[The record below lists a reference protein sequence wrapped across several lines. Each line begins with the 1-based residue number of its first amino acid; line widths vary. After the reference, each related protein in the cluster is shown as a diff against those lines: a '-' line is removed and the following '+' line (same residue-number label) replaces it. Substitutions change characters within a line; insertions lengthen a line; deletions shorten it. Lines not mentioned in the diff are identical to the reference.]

1 MPVLPYIDFTPSGA
15 SGNQYHVDTLTL
27 SPTDISNKYITLSST
42 PTDPEKTA
50 LNVIGGDMQE
60 YTVDFTITG
69 NQLSWDSLGLDGVL
83 ISGDVLLIQFN

>member
-15 SGNQYHVDTLTL
+15 SGNQYKVDPFTL
-27 SPTDISNKYITLSST
+27 SPTDISNKYVTLSST

-60 YTVDFTITG
+60 YAVDFTITG
-69 NQLSWDSLGLDGVL
+69 NQLSWGSLGLDGAL
-83 ISGDVLLIQFN
+83 IAGDVLLVQFN